1 MNRNRLIVYGV
12 IAAIALVVLA
22 NSLFIVEQ
30 RQQAIV
36 VRFGEPVR
44 VINAPGKPG
53 AGLNLK
59 APFLENVVFFDRRN
73 ISLEAQQEE
82 IIAAG
87 QERLVVDAFVRYRIS
102 DPLLFYRT
110 LRDERI
116 AADRIERL
124 VNSSLRQVLGS
135 ASFEDI
141 ISGGR
146 GRLMQ
151 QARTDVAAR
160 AEASRFG
167 IQIIDLRIRRADL
180 PAQNQ
185 TAVYRRMQTSRQQEA
200 ARIRAGGEQEKREII
215 ASADR
220 EVAIT
225 LATAQEEG
233 ETTRGLGD
241 AQRTRIFAD
250 AYGKD
255 QNFAAFYRS
264 MQAYEASLGQGD
276 TTMVLS
282 PDSAFFRYFDKGPGG
297 R

>member
-1 MNRNRLIVYGV
+1 MNRNQLTLYAV
-12 IAAIALVVLA
+12 IAVVAIVVLA
-22 NSLFIVEQ
+22 NSLFVVEQ
-30 RQQAIV
+30 RQQALV
-36 VRFGEPVR
+36 LRFGEPVR
-44 VINAPGKPG
+44 VINAPRKPG
-53 AGLNLK
+53 AGLNVK
-59 APFLENVVFFDRRN
+59 APFLENVIRFDRRN

-82 IIAAG
+82 ILASD
-87 QERLVVDAFVRYRIS
+87 QERLVVDAFIRYRIT

-135 ASFEDI
+135 APSDRI
-141 ISGGR
+141 ISDR
-146 GRLMQ
+146 AALM
-151 QARTDVAAR
+151 RAAR
-160 AEASRFG
+160 EDVTRRAQASRFG
-167 IQIIDLRIRRADL
+167 IQVIDLRIRRADL

-185 TAVYRRMQTSRQQEA
+185 AAVFRRMQTDRQQEA
-200 ARIRAGGEQEKREII
+200 ARVRAVGEQQKREII

-220 EVAIT
+220 EVAVT

-233 ETTRGLGD
+233 ETTRGQGD
-241 AQRTRIFAD
+241 ALRTRIFAQSF
-250 AYGKD
+250 GKD
-255 QNFAAFYRS
+255 PGFAAFYRS

-282 PDSAFFRYFDKGPGG
+282 PDSAFFKYFDRGPSA